1 MRNGLRRRLTA
12 IALAVALAALAG
24 CAPRQR
30 PGMVV
35 DPVTGL
41 QYGSVV
47 ERNLVI
53 DASQFENPRLK
64 LRIRNT
70 SGDPAFD
77 LAGFRDALES
87 AYRAKG
93 YEPVADDGFGVLLDV
108 NVLYSGQTSENLSAE
123 YGFLGAAS
131 GGVGGYYVDAE
142 PGIAAGGVAGATL
155 GAIIGSYI
163 TEDTYIVVAEV
174 TLAVPDGRSG
184 STEKKIHFGVDG
196 QTDSDTRKSGRSR
209 FDEQIRSGIAV
220 YAGGSNTGQAEIAEG
235 VRRRF
240 GRILAD
246 VI

>member
-1 MRNGLRRRLTA
+1 MRNGLRRLTA
-12 IALAVALAALAG
+12 IAMAVALAALAG
-24 CAPRQR
+24 CAPRQH

-35 DPVTGL
+35 DPATGL
-41 QYGSVV
+41 QYGSVI

-53 DASQFENPRLK
+53 DSSQFENPRLK

-77 LAGFRDALES
+77 LAGFRDALEN

-93 YEPVADDGFGVLLDV
+93 YEPVADDGFGVILDV

-123 YGFLGAAS
+123 YGFLGAAA
-131 GGVGGYYVDAE
+131 GGVG
-142 PGIAAGGVAGATL
+142 GATL

-163 TEDTYIVVAEV
+163 TDDTYIVVAEV

-184 STEKKIHFGVDG
+184 STEKKIQFGVDG
-196 QTDSDTRKSGRSR
+196 QTDSDIRKSGRRR

-220 YAGGSNTGQAEIAEG
+220 YAGGRNAAQADIAEG

>member
-1 MRNGLRRRLTA
+1 MLPRRPAA
-12 IALAVALAALAG
+12 IAALLALMALAA

-35 DPVTGL
+35 DPETGL
-41 QYGSVV
+41 QYGSVI

-64 LRIRNT
+64 LRIRNI

-77 LAGFRDALES
+77 LAGFRDTLEN

-123 YGFLGAAS
+123 YGFLGATA
-131 GGVGGYYVDAE
+131 GGVAGYYVDEE
-142 PGIAAGGVAGATL
+142 PGVAAGGVAGATL

-163 TEDTYIVVAEV
+163 TDDTYIVVAEV

-184 STEKKIHFGVDG
+184 STERKIRFGVDG
-196 QTDSDTRKSGRSR
+196 QTDSDTKKSGRRR
-209 FDEQIRSGIAV
+209 FDEQIRAGIAV
-220 YAGGSNTGQAEIAEG
+220 YAGGRNTTHAEIAEG

>member
-1 MRNGLRRRLTA
+1 MRNGLRCLTA
-12 IALAVALAALAG
+12 IALVVALAA

-30 PGMVV
+30 DGMVV
-35 DPVTGL
+35 DPETGL
-41 QYGSVV
+41 QYGSTV
-47 ERNLVI
+47 ERNLVV
-53 DASQFENPRLK
+53 DSSQFENPRLK
-64 LRIRNT
+64 LRIRNI

-77 LAGFRDALES
+77 LAGFRDTLEN

-108 NVLYSGQTSENLSAE
+108 NVLYSGQTSENLTAE

-131 GGVGGYYVDAE
+131 GGIGGYYADVDGAT
-142 PGIAAGGVAGATL
+142 AAGTIAGATL

-163 TEDTYIVVAEV
+163 TDDTYIVVAEV

-184 STEKKIHFGVDG
+184 RTERKIQFGVDG
-196 QTDSDTRKSGRSR
+196 QTDSDTRQSGRRR

-220 YAGGSNTGQAEIAEG
+220 YAGGRNTAQADIAEG